1 MANLG
6 LSAKQEKDD
15 RLQKTKQE
23 VAEMVKQRL
32 QYMKSKV
39 EEGKIIKQQHQLGS
53 CSSCMPWELKDHR
66 THLVR
71 DSSRAVVF
79 MKPNSG
85 ASCLYNGLHMRFN

>member
-32 QYMKSKV
+32 QYMRSKV
-39 EEGKIIKQQHQLGS
+39 CLLFALILLPK
-53 CSSCMPWELKDHR
+53 
-66 THLVR
+66 
-71 DSSRAVVF
+71 VF
-79 MKPNSG
+79 FPNVETNVSL
-85 ASCLYNGLHMRFN
+85 SNLFSDICHFCRFSNKLQIQMIFKKLAQKKKKR